1 MTDSE
6 TTPEPIE
13 MVQHS
18 RRLWFP
24 VRGKISTLSSI
35 LLGALCVALVGG
47 AWWFVTLGEEPESR
61 IVSPQA
67 LPSPSETFATFKQL
81 WFERKLTRNTLTT
94 LRRVSTGFGLAVL
107 VGIPLGVLAGCFPPV
122 KAFLMPVML
131 FGRNI
136 PIAALVPLTFFFFG
150 IGEPQKVMF
159 IFLACVAFVISDTA
173 TSVASVG
180 QRYIDT
186 AYTVGA
192 SRWQLIIKVLVP
204 LALPQ
209 VFDSMR
215 LLFGLAFGYIM
226 LAETIKLGNESGG
239 LGNLILT
246 SQRIGPR
253 AHIYLIILII
263 PVVAFL
269 IDRFLFWIQ
278 RGLFPFKYGG
288 NGHLLHVVRW
298 FVHRWDD
305 LKGLFFSP
313 QPPFDQLVASLPAGP
328 ANSEAIAREAP
339 LDASIDSA
347 KSHGDTEGRS

>member
-1 MTDSE
+1 MTQSEQPKELSDSAD
-6 TTPEPIE
+6 
-13 MVQHS
+13 HGKKK
-18 RRLWFP
+18 WFP
-24 VRGKISTLSSI
+24 IRGKISALSSI
-35 LLGALCVALVGG
+35 VLGAMCVLMVSGL
-47 AWWFVTLGEEPESR
+47 WWFVTLGEEAESR
-61 IVSPQA
+61 IVGPQA
-67 LPSPSETFATFKQL
+67 LPSPSETFETFGEL

-94 LRRVSTGFGLAVL
+94 LKRVATGFGLAAL
-107 VGIPLGVLAGCFPPV
+107 VGIPIGVLAGCFPPV
-122 KAFLMPVML
+122 KAFMTPLIL

-150 IGEPQKVMF
+150 IGDPQKFMF

-173 TSVASVG
+173 SAVANIG
-180 QRYIDT
+180 QQYIDT

-204 LALPQ
+204 LALPS

-226 LAETIKLGNESGG
+226 LAETIKLGNETGG

-263 PVVAFL
+263 PIVAFM

-278 RGLFPFKYGG
+278 RGLFPYKYGG
-288 NGHLLHVVRW
+288 HGRLLKIVRW
-298 FVHRWDD
+298 LIHRWDD
-305 LKGLFFSP
+305 LKGLMFRP
-313 QPPFDQLVASLPAGP
+313 KPPFDQLVVAAASNNA
-328 ANSEAIAREAP
+328 
-339 LDASIDSA
+339 AS
-347 KSHGDTEGRS
+347 KSVSNQEVQDTPNRQTKTDGETEWRP